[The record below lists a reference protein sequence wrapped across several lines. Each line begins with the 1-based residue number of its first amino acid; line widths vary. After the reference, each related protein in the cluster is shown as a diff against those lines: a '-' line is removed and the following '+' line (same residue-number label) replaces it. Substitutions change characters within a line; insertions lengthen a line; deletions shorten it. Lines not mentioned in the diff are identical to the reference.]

1 MKRIAIALVV
11 FFVAGSAAAKNL
23 YIPVAGSSPGAN
35 GTRFR
40 TDVRIFNP
48 SSTTAIGI
56 SIHFLPQ
63 NMDGSNIP
71 GRVVTIEPRQVAVLN
86 DIVANFLQ
94 WPVPAIGAIRLDSD
108 TDKSYE
114 FSAESRTYTDSPN
127 PNAPGTYGQFIPAL
141 DPEVDAIKT
150 GIVTHVISTAAFRT
164 NAGVMNANRESVGV
178 RVVVMK
184 TDGTVAAESAQFS
197 VPAMSMTLQSL
208 AQLTGLNSELTDG
221 YLVIESTHPVFPF
234 ASIIDNQSNDSI
246 FVPGVADI
254 IEINP

>member
-1 MKRIAIALVV
+1 MKRSAIALVV

-48 SSTTAIGI
+48 SSTTPIGI
-56 SIHFLPQ
+56 SVHFLPQ
-63 NMDGSNIP
+63 NMDGTNIP
-71 GRVVTIEPRQVAVLN
+71 GRIVAIGPRQVAVLN

-94 WPVPAIGAIRLDSD
+94 WPTPAIGAIRLDSD

-141 DPEVDAIKT
+141 DPDADAIKT
-150 GIVTHVISTAAFRT
+150 GIVTHVMSTAAFRT
-164 NAGVMNANRESVGV
+164 NAGVMNANREPAGV
-178 RVVVMK
+178 RVTVMK
-184 TDGTVAAESAQFS
+184 TDGTVAAQSAQFS
-197 VPAMSMTLQSL
+197 VPGMSMTLQSL
-208 AQLTGLNSELTDG
+208 VQLTGLNSELTDG

-234 ASIIDNQSNDSI
+234 ASILDNQSNDSI

-254 IEINP
+254 IEINQ